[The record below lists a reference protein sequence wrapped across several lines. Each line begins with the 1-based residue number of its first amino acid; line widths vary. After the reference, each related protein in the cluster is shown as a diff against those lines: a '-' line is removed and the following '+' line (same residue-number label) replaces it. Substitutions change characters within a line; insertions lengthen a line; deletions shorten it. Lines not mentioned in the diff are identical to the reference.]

1 MTIQPLSIRLK
12 KVAELVPEGAVLAD
26 IGCDHAYLAMNLIQ
40 SGKILRAICSDIND
54 GPLESAKEHIFAAHL
69 EEKIS
74 LRLAN
79 GLEGFQPGQA
89 DTVVICGMGGMLI
102 SDILKAADQEFLAGL
117 SVLIVQP
124 QTEPDLVRRTLHE
137 LGFKIE
143 QEAFAMERGK
153 NYIIIKAVRGK
164 ERYEDAFSYKYGRLL
179 TDSKDPEYSRW
190 LKERAEK
197 IHSWALEVQDPQKK
211 EQLLEE
217 ARWIEHVI

>member
-1 MTIQPLSIRLK
+1 M
-12 KVAELVPEGAVLAD
+12 
-26 IGCDHAYLAMNLIQ
+26 
-40 SGKILRAICSDIND
+40 
-54 GPLESAKEHIFAAHL
+54 
-69 EEKIS
+69 
-74 LRLAN
+74 
-79 GLEGFQPGQA
+79 
-89 DTVVICGMGGMLI
+89 
-102 SDILKAADQEFLAGL
+102 
-117 SVLIVQP
+117 
-124 QTEPDLVRRTLHE
+124 RRTLHE

-197 IHSWALEVQDPQKK
+197 IHSWALEVQDPEKK